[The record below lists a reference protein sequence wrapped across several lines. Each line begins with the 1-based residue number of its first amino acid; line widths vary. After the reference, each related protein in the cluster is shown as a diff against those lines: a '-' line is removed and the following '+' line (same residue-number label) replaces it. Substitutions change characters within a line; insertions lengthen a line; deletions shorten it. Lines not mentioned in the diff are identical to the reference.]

1 MERRKFIQTTA
12 SAIAALNAIGI
23 YNSFGESNS
32 TNRITDFFIGTP
44 VLPEYLF
51 EHGIAKT
58 LDEMKELAGINTVMT
73 FSHDHVFN
81 QYRKDFRP
89 KTDSEGHEY
98 TNIWVKTN
106 PKYYKNPEFTK
117 QEPSAKYAGRDVL
130 EELREEAQPRN
141 MKVYARILE
150 PYIITGS
157 IPGFEEFAEV
167 DANGN
172 KGANVCFNHPEYIG
186 YWKSVIDDLIY
197 THPWLH
203 GFKFGQERGGP
214 ILSSMGKNAPG
225 TCFCKHCLKIAK
237 KLDIKVDKARKG
249 LIAIQEFGNKINAGE
264 KPVDGNLVTFL
275 RILTQFPEVL
285 SWEQFWMD
293 SRENQRKRMYSQIK
307 AIDENIQV
315 GWHIDHGMGW
325 DLLTR
330 ATWDYSKMGDY
341 SDWLSVAVYFD
352 SMGRRSMGHFDRN
365 YKNILFGDAQEKYS
379 YPMYLSMLGYNPE
392 TEPALEQH
400 RQHDT
405 SFSSE
410 YVFEECQR
418 AVTAV
423 NGNAKVHAR
432 PGFDMP
438 GYDCNVMPNQ
448 VYDAVTRALDAG
460 VNGLWCGRE
469 WDELKPENARAFG
482 DAVRDYQW
490 KQG

>member
-1 MERRKFIQTTA
+1 MKRRAFIKTSVLGTA
-12 SAIAALNAIGI
+12 TLGTMMHFNTYAARKPI
-23 YNSFGESNS
+23 
-32 TNRITDFFIGTP
+32 NRNDVFFIGAP

-51 EHGIAKT
+51 EHGIAET
-58 LDEMKELAGINTVMT
+58 LDEMQEWAGINTVMT

-89 KTDSEGHEY
+89 KTDLDGNEY

-106 PKYYKNPEFTK
+106 PKYYKNDAFTK
-117 QEPSAKYAGRDVL
+117 QDPSAKYAGRDVL
-130 EELREEAQPRN
+130 EELWEEARPRN

-150 PYIITGS
+150 PYLITGS
-157 IPGFEEFAEV
+157 IPGFDEFSEV

-172 KGANVCFNHPEYIG
+172 KGSNVCFNHPEYIR

-197 THPWLH
+197 THPCLH

-249 LIAIQEFGNKINAGE
+249 LIAIQEFGNEINAGDI
-264 KPVDGNLVTFL
+264 PVDGNFVTFL

-365 YKNILFGDAQEKYS
+365 YKNILLGDAKEKYS

-418 AVTAV
+418 AVKAV

-438 GYDCNVMPNQ
+438 GYDCNVTPKQ

-460 VNGLWCGRE
+460 VHGLWCGRE
-469 WDELKPENARAFG
+469 WDELKPENAKAFG
-482 DAVRDYQW
+482 DSLKNYQW
-490 KQG
+490 RHG